1 MHVLVFRPL
10 MQTETRARYTT
21 EELLTKSLLLR
32 TISERVIDRE
42 LALLNSLL
50 EPLIVNSAE
59 IRAAADA
66 IALIDL
72 DSSFAL
78 LAIKQ
83 DYTRPIINNEAQL
96 DIADGRHPVLDKLF
110 SNPLESTDTLR
121 HFTPNSLTLNEDSNL
136 I

>member
-1 MHVLVFRPL
+1 

-32 TISERVIDRE
+32 TISERVIDHE
-42 LALLNSLL
+42 LILLNSLL
-50 EPLIVNSAE
+50 EPLIIHSAE

-72 DSSFAL
+72 NSSFAL
-78 LAIKQ
+78 LALKQ
-83 DYTRPIINNEAQL
+83 DYIRPSVSNAAHLNIV
-96 DIADGRHPVLDKLF
+96 DGRHPVLDKLF

-121 HFTPNSLTLNEDSNL
+121 HFTPNSLSLDENSTCTT